1 MNVLSL
7 FDGMSCGQITLSEL
21 GIPVEKY
28 YASEVDKFAIKATM
42 QNFPDTIQLG
52 DVRELNISLLDK
64 IDLII
69 GGSPC
74 TNLSMSGKR
83 KGLSTKEGME
93 VLDLQTYLELK
104 ENGFEFEGQSYLFW
118 EYIRIYH
125 ELIKRGDNPKF
136 FLENVEMG
144 KKWESV
150 FNETMGRKG
159 IHINSALVSAQNRR
173 RIYWTDIHDDIPQPE
188 DKGILL
194 KDIITDGY
202 VEKDKSWCMLE
213 SWNRFAKNPESLLR
227 RYKKSLTPLIFNSPD
242 CNPEKGFRTPNITE
256 AERLQTV
263 PEGYTKSVQ
272 PHIGMGLLGNGWTV
286 DVISHIFKGIK

>member
-7 FDGMSCGQITLSEL
+7 FDGMSCGRITLSEL

-52 DVRELNISLLDK
+52 DVRELEVSRLDK

-118 EYIRIYH
+118 EYMRIYH
-125 ELIKRGDNPKF
+125 ELIERGDNPKF
-136 FLENVEMG
+136 FRN
-144 KKWESV
+144 
-150 FNETMGRKG
+150 
-159 IHINSALVSAQNRR
+159 
-173 RIYWTDIHDDIPQPE
+173 
-188 DKGILL
+188 
-194 KDIITDGY
+194 II
-202 VEKDKSWCMLE
+202 
-213 SWNRFAKNPESLLR
+213 
-227 RYKKSLTPLIFNSPD
+227 
-242 CNPEKGFRTPNITE
+242 
-256 AERLQTV
+256 
-263 PEGYTKSVQ
+263 
-272 PHIGMGLLGNGWTV
+272 
-286 DVISHIFKGIK
+286 VI

>member
-7 FDGMSCGQITLSEL
+7 FDGMSCGRITLSEL

-52 DVRELNISLLDK
+52 DVRELDVSLLDK

-93 VLDLQTYLELK
+93 VLDLKTYLELK
-104 ENGFEFEGQSYLFW
+104 ENGFEF
-118 EYIRIYH
+118 
-125 ELIKRGDNPKF
+125 
-136 FLENVEMG
+136 
-144 KKWESV
+144 
-150 FNETMGRKG
+150 
-159 IHINSALVSAQNRR
+159 
-173 RIYWTDIHDDIPQPE
+173 
-188 DKGILL
+188 
-194 KDIITDGY
+194 
-202 VEKDKSWCMLE
+202 
-213 SWNRFAKNPESLLR
+213 
-227 RYKKSLTPLIFNSPD
+227 
-242 CNPEKGFRTPNITE
+242 
-256 AERLQTV
+256 
-263 PEGYTKSVQ
+263 EGYTKSVQ